1 MNMTGHKLFTLA
13 ALALLAVACNRE
25 AISPDKGQDEVI
37 DFSAFFAQDATKAV
51 GEKTTLADK
60 DTMGVFACYTGAVRY
75 DLSSVSPDFMYNQK
89 VTYNYGEGNWTYS
102 PVKYWPNNSP
112 EYISFFSYYPY
123 ISSEDVQNA
132 KDGIIGFSNTDA
144 KGDPWLVFKLPKKA
158 PTEQTDLLYGTPQFD
173 KQKMPVSGVNSKV
186 KFQLNHALTSIADA
200 VTIKM
205 SDDLYHIM
213 KDTLDITITGINIE
227 YRNLTNK
234 ARLVLNSVGQP
245 NWKEV
250 ISGELLTSRSYRN
263 KQIDTTFR
271 KTVTSNPE
279 AKVIDLDHGLFYIPL
294 QIAGQPRPEA
304 EITLA
309 YTVIGIDP
317 NDSFKDSVSTV
328 ISFDPGDPGTK
339 KTLALTLTQTFNLD
353 ADIVTHETG
362 GISMSGDLAVTD
374 EDVKIDY
381 ELKIDTL
388 VFTGD
393 VQTYTIPRTGKYMLE
408 ARGAQGG
415 KGTTDGAEG
424 GIAKAEFNLSI
435 GDVLYVYVGGKGEDA
450 TTSSGGN
457 GGWNGGGRGGDPDGT
472 FPGGGGGGGATHI
485 AISNIGAISST
496 SSTKLSSHIGFMGD
510 LLLVAGG
517 GGGGSWKADSAGAG
531 GGEVGNKGRNGTPTY
546 LADWNNGDFSYGAIG
561 GPGGSIVDG
570 GGREGNGGGGGGY
583 LGGSARTIQNVS
595 GSGSAYGGSGGN
607 SNANITRYNFVT
619 GSFSTDTEGTQTG
632 NGLVRIEFKESL

>member
-1 MNMTGHKLFTLA
+1 MNMTGHRLFTLA

-25 AISPDKGQDEVI
+25 AISPDNGRDEVI

-89 VTYNYGEGNWTYS
+89 VTYNDGGNWTYS

-123 ISSEDVQNA
+123 ISSEDASKA

-144 KGDPWLVFKLPKKA
+144 KGDPWLVFRLPEEA
-158 PTEQTDLLYGTPQFD
+158 PVKQTDLLYGTPQFD
-173 KQKMPVSGVNSKV
+173 KQKMPVSGDDSKV
-186 KFQLNHALTSIADA
+186 KFQLNHALACLADT

-294 QIAGQPRPEA
+294 QIAGQPCPEA

-328 ISFDPGDPGTK
+328 ISFAPGDPGTK

-496 SSTKLSSHIGFMGD
+496 SSTKLSSHIGFIGD

-531 GGEVGNKGRNGTPTY
+531 GGDVGNKGHNGTPTY

-561 GPGGSIVDG
+561 GPGSSTADG

-583 LGGSARTIQNVS
+583 LGGSARTSPNVT

-619 GSFSTDTEGTQTG
+619 GSFSTDTEGKQTG
-632 NGLVRIEFKESL
+632 NGLVRIEFIESL